1 MLHRIPGRQGKAWTA
16 MSVLVVSSTAAFAWV
31 PFGDTT
37 SRHPYSEHFKT
48 RQTLMK
54 FPPQHTLLPFVK
66 ALQCEPQPEIDVE
79 RIEYTPSATV
89 LKEFGLQSRSE
100 SLREMPTPTRAMA
113 ENHAIFGT
121 LMGRPGL
128 VEEYRIFRYIPQ
140 NNPQQNDSKVPLV
153 LAAVHLGPSLNGHD
167 GIVHGGI
174 ISLLVD
180 DAMGFGYE
188 ALPVDPPK
196 MAVTAN
202 LNLNFRHPL
211 SPDTKFIIQV
221 FLQKR
226 EGRKIYLEVR
236 VSSPDEKVLYMEGTS
251 LYIVPRGST

>member
-1 MLHRIPGRQGKAWTA
+1 
-16 MSVLVVSSTAAFAWV
+16 MSVLAVSSTAAFAWA
-31 PFGDTT
+31 PFGDTA
-37 SRHPYSEHFKT
+37 RHPHADYARTMKT
-48 RQTLMK
+48 LLDPR
-54 FPPQHTLLPFVK
+54 PQYTLLPLKRV
-66 ALQCEPQPEIDVE
+66 LQCEPQPEADVE
-79 RIEYTPSATV
+79 HSEYKSSSTI
-89 LKEFGLQSRSE
+89 LKEFGLQSRFDA
-100 SLREMPTPTRAMA
+100 LHEMPTPPRALA

-128 VEEYRIFRYIPQ
+128 VEEYRIFRCIPQ
-140 NNPQQNDSKVPLV
+140 HHQKRNDAKVPLV
-153 LAAVHLGPSLNGHD
+153 LATVHLGPSLNGHD

-188 ALPVDPPK
+188 ALPIDPPK

-211 SPDTKFIIQV
+211 SPDTRFIIQV

-236 VSSPDEKVLYMEGTS
+236 VSSPDEAILYVEGTS
-251 LYIVPRGST
+251 LYIVPRGSA